1 MIIERIDVKSF
12 GLLNDLTL
20 EFSDTVNVIE
30 GQNEAG
36 KSTIAAFI
44 KYMLFGFEHE
54 ESDTDGHGLTERKK
68 RISWATGT
76 AQGSMTVRT
85 EGKRYMINRST
96 VPTEQGYKEEC
107 SIVDLES
114 GANVFGKMDA
124 GKVFFGVDR
133 DLFINTAF
141 IGQLGDTSIDGDRV
155 REAIETI
162 LFSEAAERNAEQAM
176 ERISEKMDIMLH
188 KDEEGGMIYDLS
200 RKEEELYAEMVK
212 FDEDNKQILVKETEL
227 HAIRRE
233 KAVAEEKLARYYD
246 SDNCYKNVM
255 LIQTFDKLHELEEEC
270 TEKTAAYNNFI
281 KENTRADYVPTEQ
294 YVTDIALARRGV
306 NDTYRNLCEAE
317 DTYARERGAVGITR
331 EIEGAIERADTLGGE
346 GEILARANA
355 KRKGFLKN
363 LIFTVSSGVLAL
375 GALVVE
381 IAAKGALATLLPRIL
396 FGVLLA
402 VALVGVGIFT
412 YSFVK
417 SRKELISLAEQF
429 GVSTFTD
436 LVGKINVSSEARAK
450 RDGMIRSTEN
460 ARINRDRAR
469 VEYDSAKAELTRVI
483 VRWGEEPPTS
493 MLEEFLDKLEN
504 KVSAFLER
512 RKTLL
517 EEKNII
523 ELTVKEIRRTLSDKN
538 EIDIRA
544 QVPPLK
550 RKSLAGVNHDE
561 IVTGIAALKAKIAES
576 ERLAFTVESE
586 LSSLNAR
593 AGDPGVSYS
602 KIHDMQNRIA
612 ELKLK
617 HKAHFLALKAIEG
630 AADNMREEISPRLGE
645 FATNLM
651 GIMTDRKYTSFDV
664 SGGLTVTYAAP
675 DGENKSVDFL
685 SGGTRDLTYIA
696 VRLALI
702 DMLYKEQPP
711 VCFDESFAH
720 QDNVRAKAMMKAL
733 GSLADEGY
741 QSFVFTCRGREG
753 DLAGQLIRNVGV
765 FKLSV
770 TDSDIA

>member
-44 KYMLFGFEHE
+44 KYMLFGFERD
-54 ESDTDGHGLTERKK
+54 ESDTVVGGLSERKK

-76 AQGSMTVRT
+76 AQGSMTVRA

-124 GKVFFGVDR
+124 GKVFLGVDR
-133 DLFINTAF
+133 ELFINTAF
-141 IGQLGDTSIDGDRV
+141 IGQLGDTSIDEDRV
-155 REAIETI
+155 REAIENI
-162 LFSEAAERNAEQAM
+162 LFSEAAERNAAQAM

-200 RKEEELYAEMVK
+200 RKEEELFAEMVK

-270 TEKTAAYNNFI
+270 AEKTAAYNNFI

-331 EIEGAIERADTLGGE
+331 EIEGAIERADALGGE
-346 GEILARANA
+346 SEIISSANA
-355 KRKGFLKN
+355 KRKGFLNN
-363 LIFTVSSGVLAL
+363 LVFTVCSGVVAL

-381 IAAKGALATLLPRIL
+381 IAAKGALANLLPRIL

-402 VALVGVGIFT
+402 AALAGVGIFT

-417 SRKELISLAEQF
+417 SRKELIALAEQF
-429 GVSTFTD
+429 GVATFSD
-436 LVGKINVSSEARAK
+436 LIGKINVISEARAK

-460 ARINRDRAR
+460 ARVNRDRAR
-469 VEYDSAKAELTRVI
+469 VEYDNAKAELTRVI

-538 EIDIRA
+538 EIDIRT
-544 QVPPLK
+544 QVPPPK

-561 IVTGIAALKAKIAES
+561 IVTGIAALKTKIAES
-576 ERLAFTVESE
+576 ERQAFTVESE

-651 GIMTDRKYTSFDV
+651 GIMTDKKYTSFDV
-664 SGGLTVTYAAP
+664 SGGLTVTYTAP

-685 SGGTRDLTYIA
+685 SGGTRDLAYIA

-753 DLAGQLIRNVGV
+753 DLAGQLIKNVGV